1 MMASSVSVTSA
12 WTQSFLLPIV
22 LSKYGEDTIC
32 WKIVNKRKPHEMV
45 KHTQTIRW
53 QHPTNCLS
61 VFDHFWGL
69 AFKGLVYNDGAI
81 SILQFSLN
89 FIDVSYQSY

>member
-1 MMASSVSVTSA
+1 MMASSVSLTSS

-22 LSKYGEDTIC
+22 LSKYGEDNIC
-32 WKIVNKRKPHEMV
+32 RKIVNKRKPHEMV

-53 QHPTNCLS
+53 QYPTNCLS

-69 AFKGLVYNDGAI
+69 AFKELVYNDGAI

-89 FIDVSYQSY
+89 LTDASSRSY